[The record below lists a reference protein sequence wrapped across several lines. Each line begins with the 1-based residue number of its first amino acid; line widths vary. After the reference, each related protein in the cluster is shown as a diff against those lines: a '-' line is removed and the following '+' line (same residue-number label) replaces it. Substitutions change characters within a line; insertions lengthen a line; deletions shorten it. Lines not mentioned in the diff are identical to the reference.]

1 MKVLVT
7 GAAGF
12 IANHLINQLLDQK
25 HTVVGIDNFISG
37 SRDNIEQ
44 LSSRENFHFVEGDVL
59 ELFSAL
65 ESIGQID
72 GYDEIYHI
80 ACPASPP
87 IYQRDQLNTLDVC
100 FTGSRNALSLGEKNN
115 AKVFLASTS
124 ECYGDPEVHPQPET
138 YRGNVNTF
146 GPRACYDEGK
156 RAMEA
161 LAYCF
166 GLRGTD
172 VRIAR
177 IFNTYGP
184 KMNPNDGR
192 VVTNF
197 IVQALKNE
205 PITIYGDGTQT
216 RSLCFATDLVDGI
229 RRLMASEIKEPIN
242 LGSNFEFS
250 VLEIAE
256 TVKSI
261 CGSSSKF
268 SHKELPPDDPKLR
281 KPDITRALKKLN
293 WVPHTTLEDGLR
305 LLIEDI
311 KNKI

>member
-1 MKVLVT
+1 MKILVT

-12 IANHLINQLLDQK
+12 MANHLINKLLSEN

-37 SRDNIEQ
+37 SRENIEQ
-44 LSSRENFHFVEGDVL
+44 LKSCQNFHFVEGDVL
-59 ELFSAL
+59 TLFQDL
-65 ESIGQID
+65 ETINQLD
-72 GYDEIYHI
+72 GYDQIYHI

-87 IYQRDQLNTLDVC
+87 IYQKDQLNTLDIC
-100 FTGSRNALSLGEKNN
+100 FTGSRNALSLAEKNN
-115 AKVFLASTS
+115 ARVFLASTS
-124 ECYGDPEVHPQPET
+124 ECYGDPEVHPQPES

-166 GLRGTD
+166 DLRGVE

-205 PITIYGDGTQT
+205 PITIYGDGKQT
-216 RSLCFATDLVDGI
+216 RSFCYVADLVEGI
-229 RRLMASEIKEPIN
+229 TKLMNSGIKEPVN
-242 LGSNFEFS
+242 LGSNFEFDI
-250 VLEIAE
+250 LEIAE
-256 TVKSI
+256 TIKKACESN
-261 CGSSSKF
+261 S
-268 SHKELPPDDPKLR
+268 ELVFKDLPQDDPKLR
-281 KPDITRALKKLN
+281 RPDITKALKKLN
-293 WVPHTTLEDGLR
+293 WAPSTTLEDGVRLMIEDLR
-305 LLIEDI
+305 L
-311 KNKI
+311 KI